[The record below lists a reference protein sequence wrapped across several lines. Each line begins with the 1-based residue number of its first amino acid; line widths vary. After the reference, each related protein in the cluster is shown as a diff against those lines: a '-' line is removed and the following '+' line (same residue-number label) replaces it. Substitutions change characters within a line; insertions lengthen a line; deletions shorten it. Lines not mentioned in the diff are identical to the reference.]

1 VTEANEAAR
10 IAALSELIAWA
21 ERRERLSEDRADAV
35 AAAWRTG
42 TRTIA
47 ELARLARVSRDT
59 VYADLAAR
67 AIDVGSREQVVS
79 GPQKGRGIA
88 LRGDSVRTVARIAD
102 AVAQPA
108 FTHDPDDPLVRAT
121 LAASRALETVADVLE
136 PPSDQGP
143 GWTPQETLPSLAGEG
158 EKLAHHSRRALAALA
173 DPAELTASSDSY
185 RQAVLHTG
193 RQAVADGASV
203 TLTLPTGGV
212 ITLQVGRDETGWT
225 RLTSDSPFVVEGA
238 DSLDH
243 LEAQAA
249 LQTLA
254 RIATRHLAEAALAE
268 HRKDAPPGA
277 RPRTR
282 TIPSNEK
289 GPRPGR
295 GSAGPKP
302 AGQ

>member
-1 VTEANEAAR
+1 MTEAKEAAR

-42 TRTIA
+42 TRNVA
-47 ELARLARVSRDT
+47 ELARLARVTRDT

-67 AIDVGSREQVVS
+67 AISLGSRGQEIS
-79 GPQKGRGIA
+79 GPPKAGGIP
-88 LRGDSVRTVARIAD
+88 LRGESVRTVARIAD
-102 AVAQPA
+102 AVARPA
-108 FTHDPDDPLVRAT
+108 FTHDPDDPLVRVT

-143 GWTPQETLPSLAGEG
+143 GWTPRETLPGLADEG
-158 EKLAHHSRRALAALA
+158 EKLAHHSHRALAANA
-173 DPAELTASSDSY
+173 EPAELTASTDSR

-193 RQAVADGASV
+193 RHAVADGASV
-203 TLTLPTGGV
+203 TLTLPTGET

-225 RLTSDSPFVVEGA
+225 HLTSDSPLVTDGA

-254 RIATRHLAEAALAE
+254 RIATRHLTESALTK
-268 HRKDAPPGA
+268 HRKNAPPGSHL
-277 RPRTR
+277 RTR
-282 TIPSNEK
+282 TIPGNED
-289 GPRPGR
+289 
-295 GSAGPKP
+295 
-302 AGQ
+302 

>member
-1 VTEANEAAR
+1 MIETNEAAR
-10 IAALSELIAWA
+10 IAALSELIAWS

-35 AAAWRTG
+35 AAAWRAG
-42 TRTIA
+42 TRNVA

-67 AIDVGSREQVVS
+67 AIDLGSREQEISSPRKVS
-79 GPQKGRGIA
+79 GVP
-88 LRGDSVRTVARIAD
+88 LRGESVRAVARIAD
-102 AVAQPA
+102 AVARPA
-108 FTHDPDDPLVRAT
+108 FTHDPDDPVVRAV
-121 LAASRALETVADVLE
+121 LAASRALEAVADVLE

-143 GWTPQETLPSLAGEG
+143 GWTPRELLSSLAGEG
-158 EKLAHHSRRALAALA
+158 EEVAHHSRRALAALA
-173 DPAELTASSDSY
+173 EPAELAASSDNH

-193 RQAVADGASV
+193 PQAVADGASL

-225 RLTSDSPFVVEGA
+225 CLTSDSPLVAEDA
-238 DSLDH
+238 DSIDH

-254 RIATRHLAEAALAE
+254 RIATRHLTDAALAE
-268 HRKDAPPGA
+268 HRKDAPPGS

-282 TIPSNEK
+282 TIPSN
-289 GPRPGR
+289 GN
-295 GSAGPKP
+295 
-302 AGQ
+302 

>member
-1 VTEANEAAR
+1 MLAGMTEPNEAAR
-10 IAALSELIAWA
+10 IAALCELIAWA

-35 AAAWRTG
+35 AAAWHTG
-42 TRTIA
+42 TRNVA

-67 AIDVGSREQVVS
+67 TIDVSSREQEPA
-79 GPQKGRGIA
+79 GPRKGRGTP
-88 LRGDSVRTVARIAD
+88 LRGDAVRTVARIAD
-102 AVAQPA
+102 AVALPA
-108 FTHDPDDPLVRAT
+108 FAHTPDDPLVRAT

-136 PPSDQGP
+136 PPSHQGP
-143 GWTPQETLPSLAGEG
+143 GWTPRETLPGLADEG

-173 DPAELTASSDSY
+173 DPAELTAISDSH

-193 RQAVADGASV
+193 RHAVADAAIV

-212 ITLQVGRDETGWT
+212 VTLQVGCDETGWT
-225 RLTSDSPFVVEGA
+225 RLTSDSPLLVEGA

-254 RIATRHLAEAALAE
+254 RIATRHLTQAALAE
-268 HRKDAPPGA
+268 HRKDAQPGTP
-277 RPRTR
+277 PRTR
-282 TIPSNEK
+282 TVPSNEN
-289 GPRPGR
+289 
-295 GSAGPKP
+295 
-302 AGQ
+302 

>member
-1 VTEANEAAR
+1 VTEPNEAAR
-10 IAALSELIAWA
+10 IAALSKLIAWA

-42 TRTIA
+42 TRNVA

-67 AIDVGSREQVVS
+67 AINLGSREQEIS
-79 GPQKGRGIA
+79 GPQKVSGIP

-102 AVAQPA
+102 AVARPA

-121 LAASRALETVADVLE
+121 LAASRALEAVADVLE

-143 GWTPQETLPSLAGEG
+143 GWTPRETLPSLADEG

-173 DPAELTASSDSY
+173 EPAELTASSDSY

-193 RQAVADGASV
+193 RHAVADGASV
-203 TLTLPTGGV
+203 TLTLPTGGA
-212 ITLQVGRDETGWT
+212 ITIQVGRDETGWT
-225 RLTSDSPFVVEGA
+225 RLTSDSPLVVEGA

-249 LQTLA
+249 LGVLA
-254 RIATRHLAEAALAE
+254 RIATRHLTEAALAE
-268 HRKDAPPGA
+268 HRKDAPLGS

-282 TIPSNEK
+282 TTPSNEN
-289 GPRPGR
+289 
-295 GSAGPKP
+295 
-302 AGQ
+302 